1 MTWNPFK
8 GKDKKVQDQESDTK
22 EIQDR
27 TGGKGRPTPKRKV
40 AEAQTLRPLVPKDR
54 KASRKAAKARIRARE
69 DAQYEAMRTGD
80 VAHMPKSERL
90 PWRIYIRDYV
100 DARFNLLEWTFPAI
114 IIMLVGMFASMFA
127 TSVVDPVTAN
137 SIYMML
143 IVVVYA
149 FIIVGIIDTWLMWRR
164 LKVKLIEKFGERSV
178 AKGSRSASY
187 AWQRAMMVRRW
198 RVPQPTSPKRGNW
211 PK

>member
-1 MTWNPFK
+1 MTWNPFSR
-8 GKDKKVQDQESDTK
+8 KDRRDKEAEADQTASTE
-22 EIQDR
+22 EVR
-27 TGGKGRPTPKRKV
+27 GKGRPTPKRKQ
-40 AEAQTLRPLVPKDR
+40 AEARNLRPLVPKDR

-80 VAHMPKSERL
+80 IDHMPKSERL

-100 DARFNLLEWTFPAI
+100 DARFNLLEWIFPAI
-114 IIMLVGMFASMFA
+114 ILMFVATLMGMFVGPQHYA
-127 TSVVDPVTAN
+127 TFTMVVT
-137 SIYMML
+137 ILLYGYL
-143 IVVVYA
+143 IVALV
-149 FIIVGIIDTWLMWRR
+149 DTWLMWRKLKR
-164 LKVKLIEKFGERSV
+164 LLIDKFGERSV

-198 RVPQPTSPKRGNW
+198 RVPKPSQSKRGHW